1 MPWEILR
8 LFPFFPIPFLVQRGL
23 DFSATNAAGDA
34 PLHVAC
40 SNGHYKTAASLLELG
55 SAVNQLNK
63 KGETP
68 IHIAAQSGNIKL
80 IKTLMKFSAN
90 PTIEAADGSTALDVA
105 ASAEIQ
111 ALLRPSLERRSSK
124 SQVRTPLSSSASSTS
139 NSPRSLARR
148 SMQVSFGE
156 LDMDSKDL
164 RSSDSGSSNGSD
176 GGVSDSTKTSG
187 RSSELRRANS
197 QPMNKKVVAVP
208 SPTKSHQVAS
218 SVGAQADNSPPLGSS
233 GGILSS
239 SPGRARSRSFTSASN
254 RLVLLEERFLKLDGG
269 LTESTSTTNSN
280 RGSSERAGSSQAS
293 VTLSPAEQQHM
304 REKIEADLIPELEHI
319 LDPDFIVDVIHRV
332 MIESKSFEWSRDLDT
347 NKIEVLKWMCEFV
360 AVEQKQ
366 QFLEHLYNFYPDKV
380 DVEVI
385 EEPVNHKKTYSSP
398 KKSQRRKS
406 DRRDGPSS
414 SGHHRF
420 TIRAKKIP
428 RYEWE
433 IDICEIEYEAEVG
446 RGSYGTVFSGYYHGQ
461 HIAIKK
467 LHSHV
472 EEAEIPSFLKEIAIL
487 SRLNH
492 PNILQFL
499 GACLDNDLSL
509 ITEFCSLGDL
519 RSYLMKR
526 SPVDPFIKM
535 SFALQVAEGLHYLH
549 SQSPPIVHRDLKCTN
564 ILITE
569 DLQVKLS
576 DFGLS
581 NTDNA
586 KSTNRLGT
594 LNWLAPEVL
603 RGTAKYT
610 TQADIYSIAMC
621 IYEIAADGK
630 SPYADMLPL
639 QIVRAIDEGEKPPVP
654 ENCNP
659 VFERIMTKC
668 WSDEPGERLSLTQII
683 EELSA
688 EKERL
693 RPSFAPPQAGGSSSI
708 SQRRSSSP
716 SRRGVS
722 SPRRDRSP
730 REPSSPRKRSS
741 GASASQNSP
750 RGARIV
756 APGPK

>member
-1 MPWEILR
+1 
-8 LFPFFPIPFLVQRGL
+8 
-23 DFSATNAAGDA
+23 
-34 PLHVAC
+34 
-40 SNGHYKTAASLLELG
+40 
-55 SAVNQLNK
+55 
-63 KGETP
+63 
-68 IHIAAQSGNIKL
+68 
-80 IKTLMKFSAN
+80 
-90 PTIEAADGSTALDVA
+90 
-105 ASAEIQ
+105 
-111 ALLRPSLERRSSK
+111 
-124 SQVRTPLSSSASSTS
+124 
-139 NSPRSLARR
+139 
-148 SMQVSFGE
+148 MQVSFGE
-156 LDMDSKDL
+156 LDMDAKDL

-176 GGVSDSTKTSG
+176 GGVETSTKSSG
-187 RSSELRRANS
+187 RSAELRRANS

-208 SPTKSHQVAS
+208 APSKTHQVAS
-218 SVGAQADNSPPLGSS
+218 SVGAQAESPPLGSS
-233 GGILSS
+233 GNILSS

-269 LTESTSTTNSN
+269 LSESTSTTSK
-280 RGSSERAGSSQAS
+280 RGSAERTGSSHSS
-293 VTLSPAEQQHM
+293 VSLSLTEQQHM

-319 LDPDFIVDVIHRV
+319 LDPDFVVDVINRV
-332 MIESKSFEWSRDLDT
+332 MIESKSFEWSQDLDT

-360 AVEQKQ
+360 AVDQKQ
-366 QFLEHLYNFYPDKV
+366 QFLEHLYNFYPDKI
-380 DVEVI
+380 DVEAI

-406 DRRDGPSS
+406 DRRDVPSS
-414 SGHHRF
+414 SHHRF

-433 IDICEIEYEAEVG
+433 IDVSEIEIEAEIG
-446 RGSYGTVFSGYYHGQ
+446 RGSFGTVFSGYYQGQ
-461 HIAIKK
+461 HVALKK
-467 LHSHV
+467 LHAHV

-487 SRLNH
+487 SRLQH

-519 RSYLMKR
+519 RSYLLKR
-526 SPVDPFIKM
+526 SPVDPFIKV

-549 SQSPPIVHRDLKCTN
+549 SQTPPIVHRDLKCTN

-630 SPYADMLPL
+630 SPYAEMMPL
-639 QIVRAIDEGEKPPVP
+639 QIVRAIDEGEKPAVP
-654 ENCNP
+654 QNCSP
-659 VFERIMTKC
+659 VFERIMTMC
-668 WSDEPGERLSLTQII
+668 WSDEPEQRMSLTQII
-683 EELSA
+683 EELA
-688 EKERL
+688 VEKERL
-693 RPSFAPPQAGGSSSI
+693 RPSFAPSSGSS
-708 SQRRSSSP
+708 RSSSP

-741 GASASQNSP
+741 GSAPQSSP

-756 APGPK
+756 APQK